1 MFEKLRVIRKQKG
14 VTAKEIAE
22 KIGLKTEGA
31 YYKKEAG
38 DVPFTLEEGKIIS
51 EIIGLPIE
59 KIFFTD
65 ELS

>member
-31 YYKKEAG
+31 
-38 DVPFTLEEGKIIS
+38 S
-51 EIIGLPIE
+51 
-59 KIFFTD
+59 
-65 ELS
+65 